1 MSKGQKHTAGPWE
14 IDADSRTLRQ
24 QLLMGGIAI
33 KAYAPRYD
41 EKCAIFNISTNKTFG
56 GDDVTE
62 ANARLIAAA
71 PTMYEGIGDFLA
83 AYDRAR
89 IGDWDHGKLIDW
101 LGEQVARLRPIHTKA
116 EGR

>member
-1 MSKGQKHTAGPWE
+1 MDSEQKHTKGPWE
-14 IDADSRTLRQ
+14 IAADSRTLRQ

-56 GDDVTE
+56 GDGVTE

-71 PTMYEGIGDFLA
+71 PTMYEALKALA
-83 AYDRAR
+83 ESLDWESKRSGTTYAGHEDARAA
-89 IGDWDHGKLIDW
+89 IAK
-101 LGEQVARLRPIHTKA
+101 V